1 MEEPKSQTPRMP
13 PGSVEKIAAHPV
25 PFATALGKDNPRSRH
40 SAITDDLNSYL
51 RYKVWTAKIRNAFDE
66 PK

>member
-1 MEEPKSQTPRMP
+1 MDEPKSPTPRKP
-13 PGSVEKIAAHPV
+13 PGSGEKITAHPV
-25 PFATALGKDNPRSRH
+25 SIATALAKNVPRSRH
-40 SAITDDLNSYL
+40 SAITNDLNSYL